1 MCRMVLVICLTLEA
15 ALPPKHIPLTDC
27 FSEKVVPSTSGALV
41 ATRQIVQCLAIRGT
55 EAQVDP
61 PTAIPQVAEANTE
74 TELAVALRATF
85 HVVRHERP

>member
-41 ATRQIVQCLAIRGT
+41 ATRQIVQCFAIRGT
-55 EAQVDP
+55 EGPVDP
-61 PTAIPQVAEANTE
+61 PTVIPRGPEANTE